1 MYTILA
7 QLNKI
12 LLPSYTKKR
21 LDLAK
26 ATSLQKAIIGWRYF
40 VTTKALDEK

>member
-7 QLNKI
+7 QLNKT